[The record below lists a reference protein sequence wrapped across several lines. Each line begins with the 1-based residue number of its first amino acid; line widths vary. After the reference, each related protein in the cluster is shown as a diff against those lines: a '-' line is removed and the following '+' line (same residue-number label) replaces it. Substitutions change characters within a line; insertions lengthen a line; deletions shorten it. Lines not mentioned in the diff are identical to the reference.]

1 MLKIPVVKGNVN
13 RALKQFKKKF
23 RDTKVLKELRDR
35 KQHTKKSDL
44 RRKKKEKAIL
54 KELYKRENDE

>member
-1 MLKIPVVKGNVN
+1 MLKIPVVKGNIN

-44 RRKKKEKAIL
+44 RRKKKEKVIL

>member
-1 MLKIPVVKGNVN
+1 MLKVPVVKGNIN

>member
-1 MLKIPVVKGNVN
+1 MLKVPVVKGNIN
-13 RALKQFKKKF
+13 RALKDFKKKF